1 MRLAHNRGVNSPIP
15 QIRRIKACLNGRRSR
30 AEHPA
35 VPVTPAEVAAAAAG
49 AVAAGAEAVHVHPR
63 GPDGDESLA
72 AGDIGATVSAVRNAC
87 PGVPIGVSTGL
98 WICAGD
104 ASRRRRLVAGWGGL
118 PPEQRPD
125 FASVNLSEPGPAALA
140 AELEAAGIAVEA
152 GVWSTVDA
160 DLLAECGMRPLRV
173 LVEVIDAPE
182 TIAVRIAGGILAR
195 LDWHGIA
202 AARLLH
208 GEGAACWP
216 MVAHAGRLG
225 LPTRIGLEDT
235 LVLPDGRP
243 AEDNAALVRTA
254 LA

>member
-1 MRLAHNRGVNSPIP
+1 VDAPIP

-63 GPDGDESLA
+63 GPEGAESLA
-72 AGDIGATVSAVRNAC
+72 AVDIAATVSAVRRAC
-87 PGVPIGVSTGL
+87 PGVPVGVSTGL

-104 ASRRRRLVAGWGGL
+104 TSRRRDLVAGWAGL
-118 PPEQRPD
+118 APAQRPD
-125 FASVNLSEPGPAALA
+125 FASVNLSEPAPAALA
-140 AELEAAGIAVEA
+140 AGLEEAGVAVEA
-152 GVWSTVDA
+152 GIWSTVDV
-160 DLLAECGMRPLRV
+160 DLLHECGMRPSRV
-173 LVEVIDAPE
+173 LVEVIDAPAMV
-182 TIAVRIAGGILAR
+182 AVRIADGILAR

-202 AARLLH
+202 APRLLH
-208 GEGAACWP
+208 GEDAACWP
-216 MVAHAGRLG
+216 MIQHAGRLG

-235 LVLPDGRP
+235 LVGPDGRP
-243 AEDNAALVRTA
+243 AEDNAALVRAA